1 MAEPRRVRHVLSPT
15 GVQPKREWGLQ
26 TIAADPTH
34 SRSVGRA
41 CSQLKFPTTQH
52 QVLLTTA
59 LFQRAPGY
67 RGHFLSFWP
76 KEGSVLV
83 DD

>member
-15 GVQPKREWGLQ
+15 GVQPEREWGGLQ
-26 TIAADPTH
+26 TIAADPTR
-34 SRSVGRA
+34 SRSVSRA
-41 CSQLKFPTTQH
+41 CSQLKFLTTEH
-52 QVLLTTA
+52 QVLLTA
-59 LFQRAPGY
+59 LFLRAPGY
-67 RGHFLSFWP
+67 RGHFLCFWP